1 MFQTPHSRL
10 RRLVDA
16 AGDTSQSPL
25 WTVKCAMAI
34 SLPASL
40 PPPTCN
46 LTGAFATAVYGDFVY
61 SANACFVNAV
71 GSTASN
77 SCGGRI
83 ARSKLGSTLTTGI
96 HFSRSA
102 GTPEVHGVWTGDF
115 KWISTESTLV
125 TPRSTVESLQA
136 SLEALVFHCSKPCPG
151 FGESP
156 SFSKV
161 YYLCLSKTAF
171 VDVQAAFLH

>member
-1 MFQTPHSRL
+1 MLTCPDWCVCSCL
-10 RRLVDA
+10 
-16 AGDTSQSPL
+16 
-25 WTVKCAMAI
+25 
-34 SLPASL
+34 L
-40 PPPTCN
+40 PPANTKS
-46 LTGAFATAVYGDFVY
+46 LSRGSRGDILHQRSRKHGVKLLWRQ
-61 SANACFVNAV
+61 NCK
-71 GSTASN
+71 
-77 SCGGRI
+77 I

-96 HFSRSA
+96 RFSRSA
-102 GTPEVHGVWTGDF
+102 GTSEVDGVWTSDF
-115 KWISTESTLV
+115 KWISTEPTML
-125 TPRSTVESLQA
+125 TPRRTVESLQA